1 MGNSSKFPISVEFGR
16 MAPGITV
23 SNIEESVAFYRSM
36 LGMRK
41 TFENGNPVGF
51 VIMKKDQAELHLSL
65 FRDTKSSTHNVAHL
79 IVNDAKALYNHL
91 GKSGVRI
98 VKGLRDQKYGLR
110 DFVIADSD
118 GNRIDIGQPI

>member
-1 MGNSSKFPISVEFGR
+1 MGNSSNFPDSVELGR

-23 SNIEESVAFYRSM
+23 SNIEASVAFYASM

-51 VIMKKDQAELHLSL
+51 VIMKKDRAELHLSL
-65 FRDTKSSTHNVAHL
+65 CRQRKPQTHNVAHL
-79 IVNDAKALYNHL
+79 KVSDANALFDHL
-91 GKSGVRI
+91 SRSGVRI
-98 VKGLRDQKYGLR
+98 IKGLRDQQYGLR
-110 DFVIADSD
+110 DFVIADPD